1 MLLFFFF
8 LVITFWKKSTTR
20 AHIYSFYRVIKDL
33 SHSTEKQKALFWT
46 IMKKKNVPLMPF
58 PIIEGTFSVL
68 LRTHCQVYDLINSN
82 SGSEFW
88 GTRK

>member
-33 SHSTEKQKALFWT
+33 SRSTEKQKALFWA
-46 IMKKKNVPLMPF
+46 IMKKKMFL
-58 PIIEGTFSVL
+58 
-68 LRTHCQVYDLINSN
+68 
-82 SGSEFW
+82 
-88 GTRK
+88 